1 MLPLFGIGL
10 TEEAP
15 GRMRSYRLVGACAE
29 AIAACATVRATAGS
43 EGALRSASAAT
54 RSVERAVFRA
64 HRAQQTVARGRR
76 FRRAARR
83 KHAGT
88 VVAALREA
96 ETRLDVNQDAALEEL
111 TGLLVRIAAS
121 SAAGR
126 IGALL
131 PESVMDLQSEPVRSH
146 ELLRITGAVVI
157 YLGGIVGV
165 SLWELPDAAAA
176 AVIAGAGLL
185 SAIVAFGSG
194 WRRVMDLLP

>member
-1 MLPLFGIGL
+1 M
-10 TEEAP
+10 
-15 GRMRSYRLVGACAE
+15 
-29 AIAACATVRATAGS
+29 
-43 EGALRSASAAT
+43 
-54 RSVERAVFRA
+54 
-64 HRAQQTVARGRR
+64 
-76 FRRAARR
+76 
-83 KHAGT
+83 
-88 VVAALREA
+88 VAALREA